1 MKRSLLIFLMLMVSM
16 VTLAHAEETSLEY
29 GRFGKVSLY
38 QGSSPPAH
46 VVLFVSGDGG
56 WNLGVVDMARELAT
70 LDALVVGVDIIHF
83 LRELGK
89 SGEPCSNP
97 TADFEMLSRFVQ
109 KKLNFP
115 HAIVPVLVGYSS
127 GATLVYAVLAQAS
140 HGTFCG
146 AISLGFC
153 PDLLLTKPLC
163 KGQGLAWEIGPKG
176 KGYIFLPAT
185 NLQEPWIA
193 LQGTIDQVC
202 DPASTED
209 YVKQVKGG
217 EIVILPK
224 VGHGFSVPK
233 NWMPQFK
240 KAFLRIVAQD
250 KTAQPRESQSI
261 TFNNLSSVEMSP
273 VIVRTSC
280 KAVAVAPIRQ
290 GAGREKFSGPHLLI
304 GADKE

>member
-1 MKRSLLIFLMLMVSM
+1 MKRGLLVFLVLIVGMINV
-16 VTLAHAEETSLEY
+16 ARAEETFLEY

-38 QGSSPPAH
+38 QGSSPPSH

-70 LDALVVGVDIIHF
+70 LNALVVGIDIIHF

-89 SGEPCSNP
+89 SGEPCSYP
-97 TADFEMLSRFVQ
+97 AADFEMLSKFIQ

-115 HAIVPVLVGYSS
+115 RYIMPVLVGYSS
-127 GATLVYAVLAQAS
+127 GATLVYAALTQS
-140 HGTFCG
+140 PPNTFCG

-163 KGQGLAWEIGPKG
+163 KGHGLDWEIGPKG
-176 KGYIFLPAT
+176 KGYTFLPAT
-185 NLQEPWIA
+185 NLQDPWVA

-209 YVKQVKGG
+209 YVKKVKGG
-217 EIVILPK
+217 ETVILPK
-224 VGHGFSVPK
+224 VGHGFSVPR

-240 KAFLRIVAQD
+240 KAFLRIVTRD
-250 KTAQPRESQSI
+250 KTVQPGESESI
-261 TFNNLSSVEMSP
+261 TFKNLSPVEISP
-273 VIVRTSC
+273 AIVRRSS
-280 KAVAVAPIRQ
+280 KAVAFAPVRQ
-290 GAGREKFSGPHLLI
+290 EVGREKFFGLHLI
-304 GADKE
+304 SGADKE

>member
-1 MKRSLLIFLMLMVSM
+1 MKGSLLVFLVLIVGMINV
-16 VTLAHAEETSLEY
+16 ACAEETFLEY

-38 QGSSPPAH
+38 QGSSPPSH

-70 LDALVVGVDIIHF
+70 LNALVVGIDIVHF

-89 SGEPCSNP
+89 SGETCSNP
-97 TADFEMLSRFVQ
+97 AADFEMLSKFVQ

-115 HAIVPVLVGYSS
+115 RSIVPVLVGYSS
-127 GATLVYAVLAQAS
+127 GATLVYAVLAQAPPA
-140 HGTFCG
+140 TFCG

-163 KGQGLAWEIGPKG
+163 KGHGLQWEMGPKG

-185 NLQEPWIA
+185 NLQDPWIA
-193 LQGTIDQVC
+193 LQGTLDQVC

-209 YVKQVKGG
+209 YVKKVKGG

-240 KAFLRIVAQD
+240 KAFLRIVTQD
-250 KTAQPRESQSI
+250 KTIQPRESESI
-261 TFNNLSSVEMSP
+261 TLKNLSPVEMSP
-273 VIVRTSC
+273 AIVRRRSVT
-280 KAVAVAPIRQ
+280 VTFAPIRQ
-290 GAGREKFSGPHLLI
+290 
-304 GADKE
+304 

>member
-1 MKRSLLIFLMLMVSM
+1 MKRGILVFLVLIVGMINV
-16 VTLAHAEETSLEY
+16 ACAEETSLEY

-38 QGSSPPAH
+38 QGSSPPSH

-70 LDALVVGVDIIHF
+70 LNALVVGIDIIHF

-89 SGEPCSNP
+89 SGEPCSQP
-97 TADFEMLSRFVQ
+97 AADFEMLSKFVQ

-115 HAIVPVLVGYSS
+115 RFIVPVLVGYSS
-127 GATLVYAVLAQAS
+127 GATLVYAALTQAPPN
-140 HGTFCG
+140 TFCG

-163 KGQGLAWEIGPKG
+163 KGNGLEWEVGPKS

-185 NLQEPWIA
+185 NLQDPWVA

-209 YVKQVKGG
+209 YVKKVKGG

-240 KAFLRIVAQD
+240 KAFLRIVTRD
-250 KTAQPRESQSI
+250 KRDQPRESESI
-261 TFNNLSSVEMSP
+261 TLKNLSPVEISP
-273 VIVRTSC
+273 AIVRRSST
-280 KAVAVAPIRQ
+280 AVAFAPVRKEV
-290 GAGREKFSGPHLLI
+290 GGENFFGSHLI
-304 GADKE
+304 SGADKE

>member
-1 MKRSLLIFLMLMVSM
+1 MKGSLLVFLVLIVGMINV
-16 VTLAHAEETSLEY
+16 ACAEETFLEY

-38 QGSSPPAH
+38 QGSSPPSH

-70 LDALVVGVDIIHF
+70 LNALVVGIDIVHF
-83 LRELGK
+83 LRDLGK
-89 SGEPCSNP
+89 SGETCSNP
-97 TADFEMLSRFVQ
+97 AADFEILSKFVQ

-115 HAIVPVLVGYSS
+115 RSIVPVLVGYSS
-127 GATLVYAVLAQAS
+127 GATLVYAVLAQAP
-140 HGTFCG
+140 HATFCG

-153 PDLLLTKPLC
+153 PDLLLTKTLC
-163 KGQGLAWEIGPKG
+163 KGHGLQWEMGPKG

-185 NLQEPWIA
+185 NLQDPWIA
-193 LQGTIDQVC
+193 LQGTLDQVC

-209 YVKQVKGG
+209 YVKKVKGG

-240 KAFLRIVAQD
+240 KAFLRIVTQD
-250 KTAQPRESQSI
+250 KTIQPRESESI
-261 TFNNLSSVEMSP
+261 TLKNLSPVEMSP
-273 VIVRTSC
+273 AIVRRRSVT
-280 KAVAVAPIRQ
+280 VTFAPIRQ
-290 GAGREKFSGPHLLI
+290 
-304 GADKE
+304 

>member
-1 MKRSLLIFLMLMVSM
+1 MKGSLLVFLVLIVGMINV
-16 VTLAHAEETSLEY
+16 ACAEETFLEY

-38 QGSSPPAH
+38 QGSSPPSH

-70 LDALVVGVDIIHF
+70 LNALVVGIDIVHF

-89 SGEPCSNP
+89 SGETCSNP
-97 TADFEMLSRFVQ
+97 AADFEILSKFVQ

-115 HAIVPVLVGYSS
+115 RSIVPVLVGYSS
-127 GATLVYAVLAQAS
+127 GATLVYAVLAQAP
-140 HGTFCG
+140 HATFCG

-153 PDLLLTKPLC
+153 PDLLLTKTLC
-163 KGQGLAWEIGPKG
+163 KGHGLQWEMGPKG

-185 NLQEPWIA
+185 NLQDPWIA
-193 LQGTIDQVC
+193 LQGTLDQVC

-209 YVKQVKGG
+209 YVKKVKGG

-240 KAFLRIVAQD
+240 KAFLRIVTQD
-250 KTAQPRESQSI
+250 KTIQPRESESI
-261 TFNNLSSVEMSP
+261 TLKNLSPVEMSP
-273 VIVRTSC
+273 AIVRRRSVT
-280 KAVAVAPIRQ
+280 VTFAPIRQ
-290 GAGREKFSGPHLLI
+290 
-304 GADKE
+304 

>member
-1 MKRSLLIFLMLMVSM
+1 MKRGVLAFLVLIVGMVN
-16 VTLAHAEETSLEY
+16 VAYAEETFLEY
-29 GRFGKVSLY
+29 GRFGKISLY
-38 QGSSPPAH
+38 QGSPQPSH
-46 VVLFVSGDGG
+46 VVLFISGDGG

-83 LRELGK
+83 LRELENT
-89 SGEPCSNP
+89 GESCSNP
-97 TADFEMLSRFVQ
+97 VADFEMLSTFVQ
-109 KKLNFP
+109 KKLNFSRS
-115 HAIVPVLVGYSS
+115 IMPVLVGYSS
-127 GATLVYAVLAQAS
+127 GATLVYAALAQAS
-140 HGTFCG
+140 PHTFCG

-163 KGQGLAWEIGPKG
+163 KGHGLEWKTGRKG

-185 NLQEPWIA
+185 NLQDPWIA

-202 DPASTED
+202 DPASTEA

-240 KAFLRIVAQD
+240 KAFLRIVEKD
-250 KTAQPRESQSI
+250 KTAPPHESD
-261 TFNNLSSVEMSP
+261 
-273 VIVRTSC
+273 
-280 KAVAVAPIRQ
+280 
-290 GAGREKFSGPHLLI
+290 H
-304 GADKE
+304 

>member
-1 MKRSLLIFLMLMVSM
+1 MKRGILVLLVLIVGMINV
-16 VTLAHAEETSLEY
+16 ACAEETSLEY

-38 QGSSPPAH
+38 QVSSTPSH

-70 LDALVVGVDIIHF
+70 LNALVVGIDIIHF

-89 SGEPCSNP
+89 SGEPCSQP
-97 TADFEMLSRFVQ
+97 AADFEMLSKFVQ

-115 HAIVPVLVGYSS
+115 RFIVPVLVGYSS
-127 GATLVYAVLAQAS
+127 GATLVYAALTQAPPN
-140 HGTFCG
+140 TFCG

-163 KGQGLAWEIGPKG
+163 KGNGLEWEVGPKS

-185 NLQEPWIA
+185 NLQDPWVA

-209 YVKQVKGG
+209 YVKKVKGG

-240 KAFLRIVAQD
+240 KAFLRIVTRD
-250 KTAQPRESQSI
+250 KRDQLRESESI
-261 TFNNLSSVEMSP
+261 TLKNLSPFEISP
-273 VIVRTSC
+273 AIVRRSST
-280 KAVAVAPIRQ
+280 AVAFATVRKEV
-290 GAGREKFSGPHLLI
+290 GGEKFFGSHLI
-304 GADKE
+304 SGADKE

>member
-1 MKRSLLIFLMLMVSM
+1 MKRSLLVFLVLMVSM
-16 VTLAHAEETSLEY
+16 VTVTRAEETFLEY

-38 QGSSPPAH
+38 QGSPQPAH

-70 LDALVVGVDIIHF
+70 LNALVVGVDIIHF
-83 LRELGK
+83 LRELEKTGD
-89 SGEPCSNP
+89 SCLNP
-97 TADFEMLSRFVQ
+97 AADFEMLSTFVQ
-109 KKLNFP
+109 KKLKFP
-115 HAIVPVLVGYSS
+115 RSIVPLLVGYSS
-127 GATLVYAVLAQAS
+127 GATLVYAVLAQAP

-163 KGQGLAWEIGPKG
+163 KGHGLKWEIGPKG

-185 NLQEPWIA
+185 NLQDPWIA

-209 YVKQVKGG
+209 YVKKVKGG

-240 KAFLRIVAQD
+240 KAFLRIVIQD
-250 KTAQPRESQSI
+250 KTVQPRESES
-261 TFNNLSSVEMSP
+261 TTLKNLSPVKKMSP
-273 VIVRTSC
+273 AIVRKSS
-280 KAVAVAPIRQ
+280 KAVAFAPIRQ
-290 GAGREKFSGPHLLI
+290 
-304 GADKE
+304 

>member
-1 MKRSLLIFLMLMVSM
+1 MKRVFLFF
-16 VTLAHAEETSLEY
+16 LALYVCLVNVARAGETFLEY

-70 LDALVVGVDIIHF
+70 LNALVVGIDIVHF

-89 SGEPCSNP
+89 SEENCSNP
-97 TADFEMLSRFVQ
+97 AADFEMLNKFVQ

-115 HAIVPVLVGYSS
+115 SAIVPVLVGYSS
-127 GATLVYAVLAQAS
+127 GATLVYAALTQAP

-163 KGQGLAWEIGPKG
+163 KGHGLDWKIGPKG

-185 NLQEPWIA
+185 KLQDPWIA

-240 KAFLRIVAQD
+240 KAFLRIVEKD
-250 KTAQPRESQSI
+250 KAGQP
-261 TFNNLSSVEMSP
+261 
-273 VIVRTSC
+273 
-280 KAVAVAPIRQ
+280 
-290 GAGREKFSGPHLLI
+290 
-304 GADKE
+304 